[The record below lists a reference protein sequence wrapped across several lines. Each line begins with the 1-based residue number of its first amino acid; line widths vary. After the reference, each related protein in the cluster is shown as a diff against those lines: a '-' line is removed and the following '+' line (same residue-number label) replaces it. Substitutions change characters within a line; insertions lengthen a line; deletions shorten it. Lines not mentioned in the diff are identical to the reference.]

1 MELKKRIWTVPNF
14 LSLFR
19 LLTLGPVFYYL
30 NAGDRIWAL
39 VWMLIGLATDSAD
52 GWIARKFNQQSDLGK
67 ALDPLADKIC
77 VLSVMI
83 YLVVSRQ
90 YNFPAWFC
98 VFLIIRELFILLGGT
113 YVVYKKSVV
122 PKSNR
127 SGKNSAFITG
137 LTVLLYVITDAS
149 WLNILIW
156 LSFWMTLYSTWQ
168 YIQSALL
175 ILRGQYVMEEEEVPE

>member
-30 NAGDRIWAL
+30 NAGNRTWAL

-52 GWIARKFNQQSDLGK
+52 GWIARKFNQHSDLGK

-83 YLVVSRQ
+83 YLVSSAQ
-90 YNFPAWFC
+90 YHYPAWYCF
-98 VFLIIRELFILLGGT
+98 FLIIRELFILLGGI
-113 YVVYKKSVV
+113 YVVHKKSVV

-137 LTVLLYVITDAS
+137 LTVLLYVITSAS
-149 WLNILIW
+149 WVNILVW

-168 YIQSALL
+168 YTQSAIQ
-175 ILRGQYVMEEEEVPE
+175 ILKGDYVVEENEVPE